1 MGHAGYASLYFL
13 ELGDINK
20 ELDTCLEFLFGEHVN
35 LHIFC
40 DPASFHDLFF
50 QVHFYA

>member
-20 ELDTCLEFLFGEHVN
+20 ELDTCLEFCLVN
-35 LHIFC
+35 M
-40 DPASFHDLFF
+40 
-50 QVHFYA
+50 